1 MLHGCPVYLIT
12 HLSTFYC
19 PRKRISIPLRMD
31 KPGRM
36 KHDIVLVP
44 FPFDNLK
51 TSKVRPAICLTSEV
65 GHYDHL
71 VIAFIT
77 SRTDLLKEASDL
89 LLLDESESF
98 KMTGLKT
105 SSMIRLHRLV
115 SVPSKLIRRKLG
127 RLPDALKFRGDLRLK
142 ELFDL

>member
-1 MLHGCPVYLIT
+1 
-12 HLSTFYC
+12 
-19 PRKRISIPLRMD
+19 
-31 KPGRM
+31 M

-77 SRTDLLKEASDL
+77 SRMDLSKEASDL
-89 LLLDESESF
+89 IVLEESEAF

-105 SSMIRLHRLV
+105 SSVIRLHRLV
-115 SVPSKLIRRKLG
+115 TVPRKLIRRKLG
-127 RLPDALKFRGDLRLK
+127 RLPDALKSELDLKLK